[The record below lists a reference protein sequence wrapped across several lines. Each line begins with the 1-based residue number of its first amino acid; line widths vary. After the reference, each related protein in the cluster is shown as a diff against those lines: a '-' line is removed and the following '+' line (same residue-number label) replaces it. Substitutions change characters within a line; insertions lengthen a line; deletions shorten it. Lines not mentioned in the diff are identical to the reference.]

1 MSNTAAKTIAI
12 ALPVFFVA
20 GMAFSS
26 VQNVAPAQVAS
37 LKKGLLADSSGIP
50 QENEKT
56 AQDGTAP
63 SETSGSKESVAQSNE
78 DKQMTA
84 PIYEFKAKSLNGEEI
99 SLDKY
104 KGDVLLIVNTASKC
118 GYTPQYEGLEELH
131 KKYSDRGLR
140 VLGFPCNQFG
150 AQEPGDSAEIGAF
163 CQKNYGVDFQMFDKV
178 DVNGKDA
185 HPLYKYLTHEA
196 KGALGTE
203 AIKWNFTKFL
213 VDRNGE
219 VLKRYAPTVKPEE
232 IAPDIEKELAIASKN

>member
-1 MSNTAAKTIAI
+1 MSNNAVKAIAI
-12 ALPVFFVA
+12 ALPVVFVA

-26 VQNVAPAQVAS
+26 LQNAILAETPEDPLKPANTESA
-37 LKKGLLADSSGIP
+37 
-50 QENEKT
+50 
-56 AQDGTAP
+56 AQT
-63 SETSGSKESVAQSNE
+63 KE
-78 DKQMTA
+78 DKNMTA
-84 PIYEFKAKSLNGEEI
+84 PIYEFKAKTLTGDEI

-131 KKYSDRGLR
+131 KKYSEKGLR

-163 CQKNYGVDFQMFDKV
+163 CQKNYGVDFQMFEKV

-219 VLKRYAPTVKPEE
+219 VLKRYAPTVKPDE
-232 IAPDIEKELAIASKN
+232 IAPDIEKELAVASTSQTSAQ